1 MATGLT
7 SLQLLT
13 LSGLLQD
20 RGLRI
25 PKNLT
30 DRVNSLKATDK
41 LSGKL
46 NYIAW
51 HPQNN
56 AAMTAVRTAIRNHVA
71 GIAGVVPSS
80 YTQTL
85 PETLRIYDVVGS
97 VKTRADNLIGNGLK
111 GLLDNIAIISGE
123 LQKSFDVQA
132 SLDTYRNAK
141 FSDIYLG
148 AKSYTDVISHGI
160 TSSFGSMADNT
171 VASRRL
177 KEQNRTATV
186 SSVRKDLA
194 NFTTAIEN
202 LGQLY
207 DWSDLGRIGTAV
219 GLVKNFYRIG
229 VAYNTQLNNLLIAQ
243 NINPDNILDSQEV
256 RLSQILKQIIGK
268 DVSVIIK
275 AAGASIPNVQLITS
289 AADFLSADKVFSADV
304 AAMLPKQELKSL
316 GQKLISLGVNSDNI
330 KDILS
335 SFNNVEIR
343 DLPLLANLAVPI
355 PSFDANVIQNNL
367 ISGQGE
373 FRNATLDDVLGVLT
387 GQYYNPAMDAIIA
400 ANDYFT
406 KNASALVS
414 ATDSIYSTLQAA
426 GTVSSGQATAFTTA
440 AQQLRASIE
449 AQSAEQPMRKI
460 YSQGEAGVITIIN
473 SLRKE
478 ILNGEIL
485 NLNVTSNIQVSS
497 ANTVVDTFDIRNIRK
512 ATYKINV
519 QNNDKFD
526 DFEAKVV
533 HNGTTANLIVYNQ
546 VQVGSAAALGNLY
559 FTMNT
564 VSNSCTISYAATA
577 DNNFHYFLRHTVDYV
592 PIHDGSD
599 PTTLNGGTQEINTV
613 FKLDDI
619 AKDVELTGLGNLL
632 ESMASSDI
640 YGEAILATLAT
651 ARNTTK
657 LQTIGVKERRADPRE
672 RLTQSLARRGSNLS
686 ESDIKAI
693 RLAANTQNINANLAI
708 SNASRYGLYVKK

>member
-1 MATGLT
+1 MAIGLT

-41 LSGKL
+41 LSGQL

-51 HPQNN
+51 HPQNT
-56 AAMTAVRTAIRNHVA
+56 AAMTSIRTAVRTHVA
-71 GIAGVVPSS
+71 GIAGVVPIS
-80 YTQTL
+80 YSQTL
-85 PETLRIYDVVGS
+85 PETVRVFDVVGS
-97 VKTRADNLIGNGLK
+97 VKSRADNLIGNGLK
-111 GLLDNIAIISGE
+111 GLLDNLAIISGE

-177 KEQNRTATV
+177 REQNRTATV
-186 SSVRKDLA
+186 AAVRKDLA

-207 DWSDLGRIGTAV
+207 DWSDLGRVGTAV

-229 VAYNTQLNNLLIAQ
+229 VAYNTQLNNLLVAQ
-243 NINPDNILDSQEV
+243 NINPDSILDSQET
-256 RLSQILKQIIGK
+256 RLTQILKQIVGK
-268 DVSVIIK
+268 DVATIIK
-275 AAGASIPNVQLITS
+275 AAGATLPNPTLITT
-289 AADFLSADKVFSADV
+289 AVDFLSADKVFSADV

-316 GQKLISLGVNSDNI
+316 GKKLISLGVNSENI

-335 SFNNVEIR
+335 SFNNIEIR
-343 DLPLLANLAVPI
+343 DLPLLANLTVPI

-406 KNASALVS
+406 KNAAALVT
-414 ATDSIYSTLQAA
+414 ATQSIYSTLQAA
-426 GTVSSGQATAFTTA
+426 GTVSSSQATDFSTA
-440 AQQLRASIE
+440 AQQLRASID
-449 AQSAEQPMRKI
+449 AQNPEQPMRKI
-460 YSQGEAGVITIIN
+460 YTQGEQAVITIIN

-497 ANTVVDTFDIRNIRK
+497 ANTVIDTFDIRNIRK
-512 ATYKINV
+512 AVYKVNV
-519 QNNDKFD
+519 QNNDKYD

-546 VQVGSAAALGNLY
+546 MQVGSAAPLGNLY
-559 FTMNT
+559 FTVNT
-564 VSNSCTISYAATA
+564 VANSCTISYAAAT
-577 DNNFHYFLRHTVDYV
+577 DNNHHYFLRHTVDYV

-613 FKLDDI
+613 YKLDDI
-619 AKDVELTGLGNLL
+619 AKDVELVGLGNLL
-632 ESMASSDI
+632 ESMASQDI

-651 ARNTTK
+651 SRNTVK
-657 LQTIGVKERRADPRE
+657 LQTIGVREQRADPRE
-672 RLTQSLARRGSNLS
+672 RLTQSLARRGANLK
-686 ESDIKAI
+686 EDDLRAI

-708 SNASRYGLYVKK
+708 SNASRYGMYTKK